1 MVCDG
6 VRVGGRRPVLQ
17 QLSDGLRYTQ
27 VAAGFEHTV
36 LVRSDGTALTSGSN
50 LKRQCDV
57 PCLDCGL
64 TYLQAAAGMDHT
76 VLLRSDGRVVACGS
90 NRYGQCDVPTLTDGL
105 HYIPAA
111 AGAGA
116 LNPAMLQSRLLHKSV
131 ALQSTPPHNPV
142 VL

>member
-1 MVCDG
+1 MAQ
-6 VRVGGRRPVLQ
+6 RSR
-17 QLSDGLRYTQ
+17 Q
-27 VAAGFEHTV
+27 VAM
-36 LVRSDGTALTSGSN
+36 LTANATFQLWNTGSRIY
-50 LKRQCDV
+50 RQ
-57 PCLDCGL
+57 
-64 TYLQAAAGMDHT
+64 LQAWIT
-76 VLLRSDGRVVACGS
+76 QFCYVLLRSDGRVVACGS

-116 LNPAMLQSRLLHKSV
+116 LNPAMLQSRLPHKSV